1 MRARLKRFPVV
12 ALACLA
18 LLSITS
24 CGNIPFDN
32 VFMGDSITALWT
44 SAPGAN
50 RGVPGNTTAK
60 MLARFPRDILGHG
73 FHTFILLGG
82 TNDIRYNM
90 PIDKAIENIATM
102 AAEARTAGMNV
113 VLCEIIPIYAYD
125 FTLDPKVRALNA
137 MIRQLAEDQHY
148 YLVDYYDAMIGHP
161 EYLKDQLHPS
171 ALGYEVMDR
180 VLTPVLEEIPA
191 DKR

>member
-1 MRARLKRFPVV
+1 MKFRLRKRACFL
-12 ALACLA
+12 LCGLA
-18 LLSITS
+18 LISISS
-24 CGNIPFDN
+24 CSNVPFDN

-60 MLARFPRDILGHG
+60 MLARFQRDILGHG
-73 FHTFILLGG
+73 YHTFILLGG
-82 TNDIRYNM
+82 TNDVRYNL
-90 PIDKAIENIATM
+90 PLDKAIENIAAM
-102 AAEARTAGMNV
+102 ASQARASGQNV
-113 VLCEIIPIYAYD
+113 VLCEIIPLYEYN
-125 FTLDPKVRALNA
+125 FTRDPTVRALNA